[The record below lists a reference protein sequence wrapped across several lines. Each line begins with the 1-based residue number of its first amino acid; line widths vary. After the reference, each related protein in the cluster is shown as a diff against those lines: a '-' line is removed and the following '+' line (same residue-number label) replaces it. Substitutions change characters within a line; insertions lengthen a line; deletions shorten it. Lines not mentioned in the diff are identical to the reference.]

1 MENTKLINAE
11 ALMSQLRHRMIM
23 KDRFKLPMTKEDAV
37 KVITAA
43 VQVEVESRQRKFV
56 LNNMLKEQV
65 TVMADWLTSDSTKFG
80 MLMCGQCGN
89 GKSTLVKAFQRIL
102 NQANLRDEYNSS
114 HYGIVII
121 DSKELVN
128 LRLNNYAEWQTL
140 IQREMLAVDDL
151 GTESIEINQ
160 YGNIIT
166 PLIDL
171 LTKRYDKQLFTLVTT
186 NLKPAE
192 IRERYGDRIADRL
205 NEMMVKI
212 IYRNDSYRV

>member
-1 MENTKLINAE
+1 
-11 ALMSQLRHRMIM
+11 MSQLRHRMIM

-43 VQVEVESRQRKFV
+43 VQVEVESRHRKFV

>member
-1 MENTKLINAE
+1 
-11 ALMSQLRHRMIM
+11 MSQLRHRMIM
-23 KDRFKLPMTKEDAV
+23 KDRFKLPMIKEDAV

-43 VQVEVESRQRKFV
+43 VQVEVESRHRKFV

>member
-1 MENTKLINAE
+1 
-11 ALMSQLRHRMIM
+11 
-23 KDRFKLPMTKEDAV
+23 
-37 KVITAA
+37 
-43 VQVEVESRQRKFV
+43 
-56 LNNMLKEQV
+56 MLKEQV

>member
-1 MENTKLINAE
+1 
-11 ALMSQLRHRMIM
+11 M

-43 VQVEVESRQRKFV
+43 VQVEVESRHRKFV

>member
-43 VQVEVESRQRKFV
+43 VQVEVESRHRKFV

>member
-1 MENTKLINAE
+1 
-11 ALMSQLRHRMIM
+11 MIM
-23 KDRFKLPMTKEDAV
+23 KDRFKLPMIKEDAV

-43 VQVEVESRQRKFV
+43 VQVEVESRHRKFV

>member
-1 MENTKLINAE
+1 
-11 ALMSQLRHRMIM
+11 M
-23 KDRFKLPMTKEDAV
+23 KDRFKLPMIKEDAV

-43 VQVEVESRQRKFV
+43 VQVEVESRHRKFV

>member
-1 MENTKLINAE
+1 MENTNMINAE
-11 ALMSQLRHRMIM
+11 ALMSQLRRQMIT
-23 KDRFKLPMTKEDAV
+23 KERFKLPMTKEDAV

-43 VQVEVESRQRKFV
+43 VQVEVESRHRKFL
-56 LNNMLKEQV
+56 LNDMLKSQIV
-65 TVMADWLTSDSTKFG
+65 LMADWLTSDNHQFG
-80 MLMCGQCGN
+80 MLMCGKCGN

-102 NQANLRDEYNSS
+102 NQANLRDEYNNS
-114 HYGIVII
+114 HYGIVIMYA
-121 DSKELVN
+121 KELVN

-151 GTESIEINQ
+151 GTEAIEINQ

>member
-1 MENTKLINAE
+1 
-11 ALMSQLRHRMIM
+11 MIM

-43 VQVEVESRQRKFV
+43 VQVEVESRHRKFV

>member
-1 MENTKLINAE
+1 
-11 ALMSQLRHRMIM
+11 MSQLRHRMIM

-102 NQANLRDEYNSS
+102 NQANLRDEYNNS